1 MRQTSTIHSQ
11 QKNNTL
17 TLLELKQGE
26 TAVVTGITG
35 GKTARAR
42 MAGFGIH
49 EGKIIRLIKAAP
61 FHGPLLVEDTASGA
75 RTMIGR
81 GMAGTV
87 EVSPEEPS

>member
-1 MRQTSTIHSQ
+1 MRQISTIHSQ
-11 QKNNTL
+11 QKNPL

-26 TAVVTGITG
+26 TALVTGITG

-49 EGKIIRLIKAAP
+49 EGKRIRLIKAAP

-81 GMAGTV
+81 GMAGSI

>member
-1 MRQTSTIHSQ
+1 MQETSTIHSQ
-11 QKNNTL
+11 EKNPL

-26 TAVVTGITG
+26 SAVVTGITG
-35 GKTARAR
+35 CRSARAR

-49 EGKIIRLIKAAP
+49 EGKRVRLIKAAP
-61 FHGPLLVEDTASGA
+61 FNGPLLVEDTASGA
-75 RTMIGR
+75 RTMISR

>member
-1 MRQTSTIHSQ
+1 MRETSIIHSQ
-11 QKNNTL
+11 EKNPL

-35 GKTARAR
+35 GRTARAR
-42 MAGFGIH
+42 MAGFGIY
-49 EGKIIRLIKAAP
+49 EGKRIRLIKAAP
-61 FHGPLLVEDTASGA
+61 FQGPLLVEDTASGA

-81 GMAGTV
+81 GMAGSV

>member
-1 MRQTSTIHSQ
+1 MRETSTIHSQ
-11 QKNNTL
+11 ENNPL

-35 GKTARAR
+35 GRTTRAR

-49 EGKIIRLIKAAP
+49 EGKRIRLIKAAP
-61 FHGPLLVEDTASGA
+61 FHGPLLVEDPASGA

-81 GMAGTV
+81 SMAASV

>member
-1 MRQTSTIHSQ
+1 MRKTSTIHFQ
-11 QKNNTL
+11 EKNPL
-17 TLLELKQGE
+17 TLLGLKQGE
-26 TAVVTGITG
+26 TAVVIGITG

-61 FHGPLLVEDTASGA
+61 FHGPLLIEDTASGA

-87 EVSPEEPS
+87 EVIPEEPT